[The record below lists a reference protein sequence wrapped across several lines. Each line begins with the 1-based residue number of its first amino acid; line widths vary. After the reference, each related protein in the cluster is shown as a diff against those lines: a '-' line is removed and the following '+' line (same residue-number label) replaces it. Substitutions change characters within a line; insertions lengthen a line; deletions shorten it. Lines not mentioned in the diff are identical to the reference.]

1 MAKFKFTESSGIT
14 GRVFVTIKDK
24 YGNIIQKVSQNTIQ
38 NTLKDAFA
46 QILRYGTKD
55 VELQAGASPTLLIE
69 HIRFTTQQSCCYDSG
84 TDNLADISAYCGDVL
99 QPVTGQT
106 PEDATAI
113 VETYKYIL
121 DAASNQNKAQVRFG
135 IVIPME
141 YEFTDGNNTYGASNS
156 DNKYIDIY
164 ELLLLG
170 NVGGNPDTLI
180 AWTCLGTPVTKGPE
194 NIASIVWQIEIS

>member
-1 MAKFKFTESSGIT
+1 M
-14 GRVFVTIKDK
+14 
-24 YGNIIQKVSQNTIQ
+24 
-38 NTLKDAFA
+38 
-46 QILRYGTKD
+46 
-55 VELQAGASPTLLIE
+55 
-69 HIRFTTQQSCCYDSG
+69 
-84 TDNLADISAYCGDVL
+84 L

>member
-69 HIRFTTQQSCCYDSG
+69 HIRFTT
-84 TDNLADISAYCGDVL
+84 
-99 QPVTGQT
+99 
-106 PEDATAI
+106 
-113 VETYKYIL
+113 
-121 DAASNQNKAQVRFG
+121 
-135 IVIPME
+135 
-141 YEFTDGNNTYGASNS
+141 
-156 DNKYIDIY
+156 
-164 ELLLLG
+164 
-170 NVGGNPDTLI
+170 
-180 AWTCLGTPVTKGPE
+180 
-194 NIASIVWQIEIS
+194 